1 MSSEDSGLLNGNQSG
16 LGEGADGP
24 ASVFVCLFVCLFV
37 LFLFLFY
44 HGSCS
49 LGHNEMAISDIWQ
62 SRGLTQLAAVP
73 VPK

>member
-1 MSSEDSGLLNGNQSG
+1 METKVAWGRELMARLL
-16 LGEGADGP
+16 
-24 ASVFVCLFVCLFV
+24 FLFVCLFV